1 MTTYGTPDAPTRI
14 QTTHRSVLP
23 RSGHTGAGSTLGVA
37 SSNARSPERARGLRS
52 LAAFAILAYGWS
64 WGLMGAAALLLRSGA
79 VSEATAGLLGGI
91 AGYGPSIA
99 GLAVAATLG
108 RQALRELLAALVR

>member
-1 MTTYGTPDAPTRI
+1 MTTYGPPDTTAQA

-23 RSGHTGAGSTLGVA
+23 LAGPTIAGSAVGLAAPNGRA
-37 SSNARSPERARGLRS
+37 SERAGGLRS
-52 LAAFAILAYGWS
+52 LAAFAVLAYGWS

-79 VSEATAGLLGGI
+79 VSDATAGLLGDI

-99 GLAVAATLG
+99 GLAVAA
-108 RQALRELLAALVR
+108 